1 MNVLQVDVDSPA
13 RQTQIFRTLEKDFTD
28 LTWYNADLS
37 VGTRYLV
44 HFGAF
49 PLALCELQVNENG
62 QIHDIKVCNSRWD
75 IFPAMPPLR
84 VMEITP
90 NSDPIRSKVRYLR
103 VRSDRFQHEIALDEN
118 SVFLKTLHDVLQSYN
133 PPDILVTDWGDS
145 WLIPFLMAESEKRS
159 IRLDLN
165 RDTGRPVRWQKETT
179 YFSYGHIV
187 YRPEEAHLFGRCHV
201 DRKSAM
207 MWSDYSL
214 AGTLEM
220 ARVTTL
226 PIEKPRAS
234 PPRARYIRY
243 ASHNRVA
250 T

>member
-1 MNVLQVDVDSPA
+1 
-13 RQTQIFRTLEKDFTD
+13 
-28 LTWYNADLS
+28 
-37 VGTRYLV
+37 
-44 HFGAF
+44 
-49 PLALCELQVNENG
+49 
-62 QIHDIKVCNSRWD
+62 
-75 IFPAMPPLR
+75 
-84 VMEITP
+84 
-90 NSDPIRSKVRYLR
+90 
-103 VRSDRFQHEIALDEN
+103 
-118 SVFLKTLHDVLQSYN
+118 
-133 PPDILVTDWGDS
+133 
-145 WLIPFLMAESEKRS
+145 MAESEKRS

-226 PIEKPRAS
+226 PIEKAARVS
-234 PPRARYIRY
+234 PGKVYPLCK
-243 ASHNRVA
+243 S
-250 T
+250 